1 MSYQGNG
8 IWVVAEARKGKLLP
22 AAFELVTAA
31 KALAA
36 QRGEPVTAF
45 VVGAGAE
52 AADALA
58 ACGLAKAV
66 ALDGLPELVDD
77 AVAAALAAAAK
88 AGKPRTILMPSSVFG
103 RSVAPRLAVH
113 LGSGLASDAVSLELD
128 AEKRLVVR
136 RAGFGGNV
144 MMKVL
149 VKSPAGPE
157 LATVRPLAYPRAG
170 TNGSKGAVES
180 MKADVSAAGGKTA
193 FVSYAPDT
201 SGELDLGAAD
211 KVVSG
216 GRGLGNPEGF
226 AVIRDLAHALG
237 AAVGASRAAVDS
249 GWIPYKH
256 QVGITG
262 RSVRP
267 KLYVAC
273 GISGQ
278 IQHMG
283 GMKSSDVIVAI
294 NSDADCPMMKAAN
307 FAVQGDLYKV
317 IPALIEEIKKAR
329 GA

>member
-1 MSYQGNG
+1 
-8 IWVVAEARKGKLLP
+8 
-22 AAFELVTAA
+22 
-31 KALAA
+31 
-36 QRGEPVTAF
+36 
-45 VVGAGAE
+45 
-52 AADALA
+52 
-58 ACGLAKAV
+58 
-66 ALDGLPELVDD
+66 
-77 AVAAALAAAAK
+77 
-88 AGKPRTILMPSSVFG
+88 VFG
-103 RSVAPRLAVH
+103 RSVAPRLAVL
-113 LGSGLASDAVSLELD
+113 LGSGLASDATALELD
-128 AEKRLVVR
+128 GEKRLVVR
-136 RAGFGGNV
+136 RPGFGGNV
-144 MMKVL
+144 TMKVL

-170 TNGSKGAVES
+170 TNGSKGAVETA
-180 MKADVSAAGGKTA
+180 KADVAAGGKTA

-211 KVVSG
+211 KIVAG

-226 AVIRDLAHALG
+226 AVIRELAHALG

-329 GA
+329 G

>member
-8 IWVVAEARKGKLLP
+8 VWVVAEARKGKLRP
-22 AAFELVTAA
+22 TAYELVTAA
-31 KALAA
+31 KALAV
-36 QRGEPVTAF
+36 QRGESVSAY
-45 VVGAGAE
+45 VVGADAAAAE
-52 AADALA
+52 ALSVL
-58 ACGLAKAV
+58 GVSKAV

-77 AVAAALAAAAK
+77 AVAAALASLAK
-88 AGKPRTILMPSSVFG
+88 AGKPRTILLPSSVFG
-103 RSVAPRLAVH
+103 RSVAPRLAVL
-113 LGSGLASDAVSLELD
+113 LGSGLASDATALELD

-136 RAGFGGNV
+136 RPGFGGNV
-144 MMKVL
+144 TMKVL

-157 LATVRPLAYPRAG
+157 LATVRPLSYPRAG
-170 TNGSKGAVES
+170 TNGSKGAVEAA
-180 MKADVSAAGGKTA
+180 KADVAAAGGKTA

-211 KVVSG
+211 KIVAG
-216 GRGLGNPEGF
+216 GRGLGTPEGF

-294 NSDADCPMMKAAN
+294 NSDPDCPMMKAAN

-317 IPALIEEIKKAR
+317 IPAIIEEIKKAR
-329 GA
+329 G

>member
-1 MSYQGNG
+1 MSYQGTG
-8 IWVVAEARKGKLLP
+8 VWVVAEGRKGVLLP
-22 AAFELVTAA
+22 SAFELVTAA
-31 KALAA
+31 KALAG
-36 QRGEPVTAF
+36 QRGEGVTVM
-45 VVGAGAE
+45 VVGAGADAAE
-52 AADALA
+52 ALSV
-58 ACGLAKAV
+58 CGVAKAV
-66 ALDGLPELVDD
+66 VLSGLPELVDD
-77 AVAAALAAAAK
+77 AVAAALASAAK
-88 AGKPRTILMPSSVFG
+88 AAKPRTILLPADVFG
-103 RSVAPRLAVH
+103 RSVAPRLAVL
-113 LGSGLASDAVSLELD
+113 LGSGLASDATALELD

-144 MMKVL
+144 TIKVL

-170 TNGSKGAVES
+170 TNGSKGAVETAA
-180 MKADVSAAGGKTA
+180 ADVAAAGGKTA
-193 FVSYAPDT
+193 FVSFAPDT
-201 SGELDLGAAD
+201 SGEIDIGAAD
-211 KVVSG
+211 KIVSG

-226 AVIRDLAHALG
+226 AIVRELAHALG

-267 KLYVAC
+267 KLYIAL

-283 GMKSSDVIVAI
+283 GMKSSDVIVAV
-294 NSDADCPMMKAAN
+294 NSDPDCPMMKAAN
-307 FAVQGDLYKV
+307 YAVQGDLYKV
-317 IPALIEEIKKAR
+317 VPALIAEIKKAR